1 MVIGIPGAVVFLSLR
16 TMTVIMKEK
25 LQDYQ
30 CEKQHPTKDCSI
42 SLDSEL
48 MALKKMQW
56 RYFHVIWH
64 PQRSSKLRG
73 SVKILQEVS
82 EEDI

>member
-1 MVIGIPGAVVFLSLR
+1 MVIGIAGAVVFLTLR

-48 MALKKMQW
+48 VALKKNAMALLSC
-56 RYFHVIWH
+56 HLAPTEVI
-64 PQRSSKLRG
+64 
-73 SVKILQEVS
+73 
-82 EEDI
+82 